1 MSSHPNRSFTGGRL
15 PIAAIV
21 LSVLLC
27 APNAHAQ
34 APPPLPQ
41 MCGDGVFYVDAPSGR
56 LTLPKGCSMYL
67 LIVSDHGRNTQMN
80 ELTFYPLAKW
90 VAENGGYVHWAWWNN
105 LLREYMAGPLGSGN
119 QATPTYSYPGL
130 VERGWARDGA
140 PPVVDFIRDLFS
152 TDVYTYGATPF
163 PETNAAFVNDAREFL
178 RATRTANQEALIFA
192 VGHGFGAGSLNHV
205 FEGLSDADVDLVG
218 LIDPVG
224 PENTPGALRSNLNTY
239 RGSQWRAQRIFRG
252 YRQADCVR
260 NPNVPLLCKNHASSI
275 FSWPEYHCE
284 KNGRRADTESGWLSS
299 PPALPSR
306 VPFLC
311 KGPIVDEGVIYRIF
325 RSPSN
330 IRQVVR
336 RSQPES
342 RVPINPGQSP
352 TPLLTCRDKTHADP
366 ILKAIVDEGA
376 AHPGA
381 LPVPESLQGALHAT
395 LDCNPDDGHD
405 ELIGDRG
412 ISQPID
418 FNVLNTNCE
427 FDFTVFGLHL
437 SWWSAIA
444 TNVCDWVDGALVKS
458 LVEHAARP
466 GNAPAPVHHQTE
478 RVPYGSLVTGL
489 SKFGLTDVQEY
500 LASIGRPTPTEPWP
514 ACPTCFAG
522 ASVAYD
528 ARNLLPPDML
538 NSSNTEKRR
547 QALISMA
554 TPGPWPFQPAFP
566 EMCLVC
572 GELIEIAANML
583 DANTT
588 DDTASPITSAQ
599 LSPGANDN
607 GWTTGDTTL
616 VLSATDN
623 PGGSGVRQIA
633 VSTSGA
639 ESGSAVHI
647 GAFIETSVTTEGI
660 TTVTFAARDNTGNEE
675 SPAQTLVVK
684 IDKTNPMIESVA
696 APPPNAF
703 GWNKTDVTVSFSA
716 SDTLSGLAEL
726 SPTAPVV
733 VTTEGQDQEIP
744 GYAIDVAGNELSAG
758 PKVSIDKTAP
768 EIVPITDIAPNVYGW
783 NNTDVAVSFDA
794 SDALSD
800 IASSS
805 PDVLVSTEGS
815 AQTITGTAEDRAGN
829 SASESAVLNID
840 RTPPQITA
848 ATKTAPNSNGWF
860 GGDVSVSFT
869 ASDALSG
876 LAFTTPE
883 TLVSSEGAKQD
894 IVGTAKDKADNS
906 ATASVIVNIDKTAPQ
921 ITAAS
926 KTAPNANG
934 WYGGDVV
941 VSFAASDALSG
952 LAFSSPDVVVST
964 EGAAQEISGTATDK
978 ADHTANASVIVNIDK
993 TAPVIALS
1001 SRTPANAAGWN
1012 NTDVSLTWQCTDS
1025 LSGPVVNQVAQ
1036 SLSAEGAA
1044 QNAIGTCAD
1053 LAGHTASN
1061 TQSGINID
1069 KTSPTSQITTPAN
1082 GAVYVLN
1089 GIVNAAY
1096 GCADAL
1102 SGVSACVGPVAPGAA
1117 VDTATVG
1124 DKTFTVN
1131 AADAAGN
1138 QSAASHSYTVQYA
1151 FSGFSNPIVAMP
1163 AVNTANAGK
1172 TVPVKYSLRDV
1183 NNAVISD
1190 LTSFVSLISAPVAC
1204 DTNVPTAAAEETDGA
1219 GSTTIHFDSG
1229 QFIYNWKT
1237 QAAWEGTCRVLQ
1249 LELKDGTRHLVA
1261 FQFK

>member
-1 MSSHPNRSFTGGRL
+1 
-15 PIAAIV
+15 
-21 LSVLLC
+21 
-27 APNAHAQ
+27 
-34 APPPLPQ
+34 
-41 MCGDGVFYVDAPSGR
+41 
-56 LTLPKGCSMYL
+56 
-67 LIVSDHGRNTQMN
+67 
-80 ELTFYPLAKW
+80 
-90 VAENGGYVHWAWWNN
+90 
-105 LLREYMAGPLGSGN
+105 
-119 QATPTYSYPGL
+119 
-130 VERGWARDGA
+130 
-140 PPVVDFIRDLFS
+140 
-152 TDVYTYGATPF
+152 
-163 PETNAAFVNDAREFL
+163 
-178 RATRTANQEALIFA
+178 
-192 VGHGFGAGSLNHV
+192 
-205 FEGLSDADVDLVG
+205 
-218 LIDPVG
+218 
-224 PENTPGALRSNLNTY
+224 
-239 RGSQWRAQRIFRG
+239 
-252 YRQADCVR
+252 
-260 NPNVPLLCKNHASSI
+260 
-275 FSWPEYHCE
+275 
-284 KNGRRADTESGWLSS
+284 
-299 PPALPSR
+299 
-306 VPFLC
+306 
-311 KGPIVDEGVIYRIF
+311 
-325 RSPSN
+325 
-330 IRQVVR
+330 
-336 RSQPES
+336 
-342 RVPINPGQSP
+342 
-352 TPLLTCRDKTHADP
+352 
-366 ILKAIVDEGA
+366 
-376 AHPGA
+376 
-381 LPVPESLQGALHAT
+381 
-395 LDCNPDDGHD
+395 
-405 ELIGDRG
+405 
-412 ISQPID
+412 
-418 FNVLNTNCE
+418 
-427 FDFTVFGLHL
+427 
-437 SWWSAIA
+437 
-444 TNVCDWVDGALVKS
+444 
-458 LVEHAARP
+458 
-466 GNAPAPVHHQTE
+466 
-478 RVPYGSLVTGL
+478 
-489 SKFGLTDVQEY
+489 
-500 LASIGRPTPTEPWP
+500 
-514 ACPTCFAG
+514 
-522 ASVAYD
+522 
-528 ARNLLPPDML
+528 
-538 NSSNTEKRR
+538 
-547 QALISMA
+547 
-554 TPGPWPFQPAFP
+554 
-566 EMCLVC
+566 
-572 GELIEIAANML
+572 
-583 DANTT
+583 
-588 DDTASPITSAQ
+588 
-599 LSPGANDN
+599 
-607 GWTTGDTTL
+607 
-616 VLSATDN
+616 
-623 PGGSGVRQIA
+623 
-633 VSTSGA
+633 
-639 ESGSAVHI
+639 
-647 GAFIETSVTTEGI
+647 
-660 TTVTFAARDNTGNEE
+660 
-675 SPAQTLVVK
+675 
-684 IDKTNPMIESVA
+684 
-696 APPPNAF
+696 
-703 GWNKTDVTVSFSA
+703 
-716 SDTLSGLAEL
+716 
-726 SPTAPVV
+726 
-733 VTTEGQDQEIP
+733 
-744 GYAIDVAGNELSAG
+744 
-758 PKVSIDKTAP
+758 
-768 EIVPITDIAPNVYGW
+768 
-783 NNTDVAVSFDA
+783 
-794 SDALSD
+794 
-800 IASSS
+800 
-805 PDVLVSTEGS
+805 
-815 AQTITGTAEDRAGN
+815 
-829 SASESAVLNID
+829 
-840 RTPPQITA
+840 
-848 ATKTAPNSNGWF
+848 
-860 GGDVSVSFT
+860 GDVSVSFT